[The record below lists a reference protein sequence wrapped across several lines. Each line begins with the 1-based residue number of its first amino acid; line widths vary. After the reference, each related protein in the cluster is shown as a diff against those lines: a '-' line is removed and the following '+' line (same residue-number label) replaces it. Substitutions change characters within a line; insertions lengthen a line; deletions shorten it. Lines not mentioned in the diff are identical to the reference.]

1 MKRLLLLVL
10 LFAVACGHS
19 SHPTATHSSAG
30 VPGGRGQIGALQIS
44 NAYVPA
50 PASPNVAA
58 AYVTVHNTGHTSD
71 TLLRASSSAG
81 KTTTLHKDQ
90 GTEMIGLRNI
100 PIPAGSTVAMK
111 PGGIHLMIEH
121 PRSGLKMGGEVSLTL
136 VFAHA
141 GTLTLQVPIVSPA
154 GPGMPG
160 MDMGG

>member
-1 MKRLLLLVL
+1 VKRLLLLVL
-10 LFAVACGHS
+10 LFAAACGHS
-19 SHPTATHSSAG
+19 SRPTATRSSA

-58 AYVTVHNTGHTSD
+58 AYVTVHNTGHAAD

-81 KTTTLHKDQ
+81 RSTTLHRDQ

-100 PIPAGSTVAMK
+100 PIPVGATVAMK

-121 PRSGLKMGGEVSLTL
+121 PRSGLKMGGQVSLTL

>member
-1 MKRLLLLVL
+1 MRRLLILVVL
-10 LFAVACGHS
+10 LAVACGHS
-19 SHPTATHSSAG
+19 SRPTASHSSAG

-58 AYVTVHNTGHTSD
+58 AYITVHNTGKTAD
-71 TLLRASSSAG
+71 RLLRASSTAG
-81 KTTTLHKDQ
+81 RTTSLHRDE
-90 GTEMIGLRNI
+90 GSEMVGLRDV
-100 PIPAGSTVAMK
+100 PIPAGATVAMK
-111 PGGIHLMIEH
+111 PGGIHLMIEQ
-121 PRSGLKMGGEVSLTL
+121 PRAGLKMGGQVALTL
-136 VFAHA
+136 VFEHA